1 VAPFRIFFV
10 SDLHGSEV
18 CFRKFLNSAP
28 IYRPDLLVY
37 GGDIMGKLLQPVFRQ
52 DDGRFRWYPAGG
64 RVEEFSA
71 DQLPQVERRIA
82 DQGRYSLVTTPPEWQ
97 RRQADREGL
106 EKFCREIGKE
116 RVRGWLRLVEERL
129 LPKKIPIVMNVGND
143 DTDGVLEILRHE
155 APTNL
160 LVPEGQV
167 VRCGPYE
174 IYGCGYAN
182 MTPWHCP
189 RDLEEPDLGQFLQRT
204 STEIDTPGRTI
215 LDIHAPP
222 VNTSLDLAPEL
233 AKLVDNQTIRILD
246 LVVLTKDTFGD
257 VTVAEF
263 DELDQFASFTE
274 IDAEVGGLISAE
286 DIDFVGDDL
295 DPGSAA
301 AVLLVEDL
309 WAASLADALDRSGG
323 FMNDGARI
331 PRDLVDAAVAEL

>member
-1 VAPFRIFFV
+1 MAPFRIFFV

-233 AKLVDNQTIRILD
+233 DANLKPKTVSGQMLMSHVGSPSVRALVESVQPVVSLHGHIHESMGVDRIGKTPVYNPGSVYFSGSL
-246 LVVLTKDTFGD
+246 
-257 VTVAEF
+257 
-263 DELDQFASFTE
+263 Q
-274 IDAEVGGLISAE
+274 GLILNL
-286 DIDFVGDDL
+286 DGDRVVDHLFVTG
-295 DPGSAA
+295 
-301 AVLLVEDL
+301 
-309 WAASLADALDRSGG
+309 
-323 FMNDGARI
+323 
-331 PRDLVDAAVAEL
+331 